1 MGSAPTKLSQ
11 GTEFRNQFIFS
22 YVIGKGG
29 FGKVSSAM
37 HIDSKEWCAMKE
49 MNINQLIKQ
58 KNGLAMVMTELL
70 AHQQVGSHQ
79 FIVNMKS
86 AFHDTLT
93 CYMSFDL
100 CVGGDLRYHLR
111 RGHQFNEESTAFIV
125 ACIGSALHHIH
136 SKGIIHRDVKPEN
149 ILLDDYGFALLADFG
164 VAHVNPI
171 PASSASAS
179 TGFEETAYC
188 YKSSG
193 TRQYLAPEVF
203 TKSHRHHYAADFWSL
218 GVVTFELLHGTR
230 PFAKHCPVALVQH
243 VENLY
248 ASHHSLPEEVHDASC
263 SSHHFPFACT
273 CRSLSDCVFDSE
285 GIPCVYL
292 PEISRINGIISQ
304 SALRILSGLLHVDPS
319 RRYGHG
325 ELNYQKLTTDC
336 WYEEHQMTWQEM
348 IDGEVAPPFNPN
360 LREVSLDICKRYVSD
375 TSLGDRHRQQQAE
388 CSCHDSSTCL
398 LCRPLPLPTEVK
410 NTLEEFH
417 FVSPEYE
424 KYVPLVAPPV
434 PDLLHQHQQHQAAH
448 LLAKNSM
455 TRTQVRRSCSS
466 QVHVSS

>member
-11 GTEFRNQFIFS
+11 GNDFRNKFIFS

-49 MNINQLIKQ
+49 MNINHLMKQ
-58 KNGLAMVMTELL
+58 RNGLAMLMTELL
-70 AHQQVGSHQ
+70 AHQTVGSHQ

-111 RGHQFNEESTAFIV
+111 RGHQFNEEATAFIV

-164 VAHVNPI
+164 VAHVTPL
-171 PASSASAS
+171 
-179 TGFEETAYC
+179 TLTAPVDSPHNEAGYC

-203 TKSHRHHYAADFWSL
+203 TKSHRHNYAADFWSL
-218 GVVTFELLHGTR
+218 GVVAYELLHGTR
-230 PFAKHCPVALVQH
+230 PFGKHCPVALVQH
-243 VENLY
+243 VENIY
-248 ASHHSLPEEVHDASC
+248 AGSGSGSGNGLNNCVSSLPVHNASC
-263 SSHHFPFACT
+263 ACHRYPFTCT
-273 CRSLSDCVFDSE
+273 CQTLSDSVINSE
-285 GIPCVYL
+285 GIPCIYL
-292 PEISRINGIISQ
+292 PEISPINGILSKP
-304 SALRILSGLLHVDPS
+304 ALRILSGLLHVDPS

-325 ELNYQKLTTDC
+325 VVNYENLTNDR
-336 WYEEHQMTWQEM
+336 WFQDHQMTWQE
-348 IDGEVAPPFNPN
+348 IVDGEVAPPFGPN
-360 LREVSLDICKRYVSD
+360 LREVSLDICKRYICD
-375 TSLGDRHRQQQAE
+375 TPRDDQVE
-388 CSCHDSSTCL
+388 CHCRDSSCL
-398 LCRPLPLPTEVK
+398 HCRPLPLPTEVR
-410 NTLEEFH
+410 NTLNDFH
-417 FVSPEYE
+417 FVSSEYE
-424 KYVPLVAPPV
+424 KYAPATAGPTE
-434 PDLLHQHQQHQAAH
+434 LLLQTSQLLAAH
-448 LLAKNSM
+448 SK
-455 TRTQVRRSCSS
+455 TRTQIRRGGSS
-466 QVHVSS
+466 QVHISS